1 MRSNLRICILA
12 VLLTPAMLSQDA
24 PVFRETTTL
33 VTVPCT
39 VTDPGGLAI
48 NDLKVDDFRLYV
60 DGVRRKIDNLWSE
73 GDLPLLLGVIND
85 VSDSQRNRISEKD
98 RVVTQLLE
106 RVIHGKDRAFVVA
119 VNENIILK
127 SEVSAGPYGL
137 RYRLLATP
145 GGEPLTVSCG
155 VPQGTHQRI
164 RTVCGGT
171 ALWNAVYASAHL
183 KLNGPAGNKALLI
196 LSDGND
202 TGSMHSFTEA
212 LDEVQQSGT
221 VVYAVNYP
229 DALNPDGSSG
239 DLSRLTDETGGIL
252 FDRRDADYA
261 EIISRIAADL
271 RGRYVLGFRPD
282 STASETRRHSL
293 MVEVLRS
300 GATVRAR
307 REYSGPELAEGLGRV
322 HAIEALN

>member
-1 MRSNLRICILA
+1 
-12 VLLTPAMLSQDA
+12 MLSQEA

-39 VTDPGGLAI
+39 VTDESGVAI
-48 NDLKVDDFRLYV
+48 NDLNVDDFQLYV

-73 GDLPLLLGVIND
+73 VDIPLLLGVIND

-98 RVVTQLLE
+98 RAVTHLLE
-106 RVIHGKDRAFVVA
+106 RIIHGQDRAFVVA
-119 VNENIILK
+119 VNENITLK

-155 VPQGTHQRI
+155 AGTYGTHGTYR
-164 RTVCGGT
+164 RMRPVCGGT

-183 KLNGPAGNKALLI
+183 KLSGPTGNKALLI

-202 TGSMHSFTEA
+202 TGSTHKFSAA
-212 LDEVQQSGT
+212 LQEVQQSGA
-221 VVYAVNYP
+221 VVYAVKYP
-229 DALNPDGSSG
+229 DGLSADASAD
-239 DLSRLTDETGGIL
+239 DLHRLTDETGGIL
-252 FDRRDADYA
+252 FDPPGADYSG
-261 EIISRIAADL
+261 IISRIEADL
-271 RGRYVLGFRPD
+271 RARYILGFRPE
-282 STASETRRHSL
+282 STGSDARHHSL
-293 MVEVLRS
+293 KVEVRRS

-307 REYSGPELAEGLGRV
+307 REYSGP
-322 HAIEALN
+322 

>member
-1 MRSNLRICILA
+1 MRISLRISIFAL
-12 VLLTPAMLSQDA
+12 LLTPAMLSQDA

-39 VTDPGGLAI
+39 VTDESGVAI
-48 NDLKVDDFRLYV
+48 SDLNVDDFRLYV
-60 DGVRRKIDNLWSE
+60 DGVRTKIDNLWSE
-73 GDLPLLLGVIND
+73 ADLPLLLGVIND
-85 VSDSQRNRISEKD
+85 VSDSQRNRIPEKN
-98 RVVTQLLE
+98 RAVTQLLE
-106 RVIHGKDRAFVVA
+106 RVIHGQDRAFVVA

-155 VPQGTHQRI
+155 TPEGTRSGVHP
-164 RTVCGGT
+164 VCGGT

-183 KLNGPAGNKALLI
+183 KLSGSAGNKALLI

-202 TGSMHSFTEA
+202 TGSTHSFDAA
-212 LDEVQQSGT
+212 LEEIRNSGS
-221 VVYAVNYP
+221 VVYAVRYP
-229 DALNPDGSSG
+229 DALGTDASNE
-239 DLSRLTDETGGIL
+239 DLRRLTDETGGML
-252 FDRRDADYA
+252 FDQPGADYSG
-261 EIISRIAADL
+261 IISRIAADL

-282 STASETRRHSL
+282 SMASGGPSVTPWEL
-293 MVEVLRS
+293 LVPRS

-307 REYSGPELAEGLGRV
+307 REYSGP
-322 HAIEALN
+322 